1 MIKLNRQQRRQKKE
15 RLFSNKKGL
24 QLIVTR
30 LRINNI
36 FYKYKKQ
43 LQRMNNKTI
52 VHYVE
57 A

>member
-15 RLFSNKKGL
+15 RPFSNKKGL

-30 LRINNI
+30 IGNT

-43 LQRMNNKTI
+43 LQRINNKTI

>member
-1 MIKLNRQQRRQKKE
+1 MNRQQRRMKE
-15 RLFSNKKGL
+15 KRNFSNKKGI
-24 QLIVTR
+24 QLVITR
-30 LRINNI
+30 LGNT

-43 LQRMNNKTI
+43 LQRIDNKTI